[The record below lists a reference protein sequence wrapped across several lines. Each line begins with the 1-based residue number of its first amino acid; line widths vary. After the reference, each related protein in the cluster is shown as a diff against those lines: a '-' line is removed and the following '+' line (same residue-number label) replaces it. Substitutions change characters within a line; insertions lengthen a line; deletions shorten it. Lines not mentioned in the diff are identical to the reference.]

1 MRQGDT
7 ADVVLRLV
15 STCARVALSM
25 QMYRAWLLYTMFT
38 DSTTF

>member
-7 ADVVLRLV
+7 ADVVLMLV
-15 STCARVALSM
+15 STCALVALSM